1 MDKTCYLTNGLPKGV
16 QLYDYFLEFNTDFRN
31 WINYEETMMNE
42 ENKPEELIIKIIELC
57 FKDGLDILNY
67 IEIDIAI
74 NQILWFFTIGTY
86 EDKDVEKKEDDSE
99 ETVVKRKSKVVYS
112 FIHDWGY
119 IYSAFMQCYGVDL
132 FNVDLHWW
140 KFKAMFDALSDDTLF
155 SKILGYRSVVI
166 SSKMSKEEKKFYR
179 NMKKIYGLPDT
190 RSEEEKELS
199 FARSMFASMKD

>member
-1 MDKTCYLTNGLPKGV
+1 MDKTNYLTNGLPKGV

-86 EDKDVEKKEDDSE
+86 EDKDVEKQEEDSE

-132 FNVDLHWW
+132 FSVDLHWW

>member
-1 MDKTCYLTNGLPKGV
+1 MDKTNYLTNGLPKGV

-86 EDKDVEKKEDDSE
+86 EDKDVEKQEEDNE
-99 ETVVKRKSKVVYS
+99 EAVVKRKSKVVYS

-119 IYSAFMQCYGVDL
+119 IYSAFMQCYGIDL

-190 RSEEEKELS
+190 RTEEEKELS

>member
-1 MDKTCYLTNGLPKGV
+1 MDKTNYLTNGLPKGV

-86 EDKDVEKKEDDSE
+86 EDKDVEKQEEDNE
-99 ETVVKRKSKVVYS
+99 EAVVKRKSKVVYS

-132 FNVDLHWW
+132 FSVDLHWW